1 MSEKE
6 YIMIVGQWRQDGNT
20 KVIHTVYCFNVKS
33 SDYKKLWGKMTK
45 KSVKEFDKYVKS
57 IPHGKEG
64 RDSTKE
70 ERTSRKDEISCKD
83 ALMVIHPKVD
93 SKNQRRVQCSFKID
107 EMIAAGVEYMKKD
120 MNIRIKSSA
129 RTFNK

>member
-1 MSEKE
+1 
-6 YIMIVGQWRQDGNT
+6 
-20 KVIHTVYCFNVKS
+20 
-33 SDYKKLWGKMTK
+33 MTK
-45 KSVKEFDKYVKS
+45 KSVEEFDKYIKS

-64 RDSTKE
+64 QQSTKE
-70 ERTSRKDEISCKD
+70 ERTLRKDKITCKD
-83 ALMVIHPKVD
+83 ALMAIHPKVD

-120 MNIRIKSSA
+120 MNLVIKSSA